1 MISTD
6 LRQSVPEVQV
16 PVYLLHGVHDFTCS
30 YRLARSYAAELR
42 APVKGFYSFSNSAHS
57 PIFEE
62 PARIQ
67 DILRQDVLQGTTTLA
82 DAL

>member
-1 MISTD
+1 
-6 LRQSVPEVQV
+6 
-16 PVYLLHGVHDFTCS
+16 VYFLHSVHDFTCS
-30 YRLARSYAAELR
+30 YRLARSYAVELR

-62 PARIQ
+62 PARVKSI
-67 DILRQDVLQGTTTLA
+67 IRQDVLQGGTTTLA